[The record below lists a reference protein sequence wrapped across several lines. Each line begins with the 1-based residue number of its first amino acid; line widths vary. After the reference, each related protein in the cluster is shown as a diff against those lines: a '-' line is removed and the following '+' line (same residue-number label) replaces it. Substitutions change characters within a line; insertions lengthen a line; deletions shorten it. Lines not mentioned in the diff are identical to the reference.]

1 MATDFSSKP
10 KPPVLKRFANLDIDG
25 VDKPARD
32 PVTPAPKALPVVAR
46 PTQATRAAQSQD
58 SDQDIRDFQALAAEL
73 NDNVENTRPTPGS
86 GPRPRFTMPMPDNP
100 QNRARAQRA
109 AEIAAQRP
117 ADPAYFT
124 LRERAER
131 TPPTPPPTM
140 TRSTVTLPLRPQST
154 TTTRTMRGPTVPPN
168 TPLWELPRE
177 TPTGPTG
184 YDFDVDDFAG
194 TPGVMTV
201 EMDLRRAPRGTR
213 PAQALAPIELTPM
226 AARQIMLMSW
236 EAGVPGSALRIL
248 TSNSPG
254 LGRPELD
261 FAFDEH
267 IEADDLVYET
277 QGVTI
282 VIDPGSLRWVS
293 GRRITWHD
301 VPGSEGF
308 RLG

>member
-1 MATDFSSKP
+1 MATDFSSRP
-10 KPPVLKRFANLDIDG
+10 KPPLLKRFANLDIDG
-25 VDKPARD
+25 VDKPARAA
-32 PVTPAPKALPVVAR
+32 APPPVVAPQR
-46 PTQATRAAQSQD
+46 GPQVKAQAQSQD
-58 SDQDIRDFQALAAEL
+58 ADQDIRDFQALAAEL
-73 NDNVENTRPTPGS
+73 NDNVKNTQPTPGS
-86 GPRPRFTMPMPDNP
+86 GPRSRFTLPMPDNA

-117 ADPAYFT
+117 PDPAYFT

-131 TPPTPPPTM
+131 APPTPPPTM
-140 TRSTVTLPLRPQST
+140 TRSTVTVPLRPPDRAAT
-154 TTTRTMRGPTVPPN
+154 TTTRTMRAPRVPPN

-177 TPTGPTG
+177 TPTGPSG
-184 YDFDVDDFAG
+184 YDFDVDDFGG

-201 EMDLRRAPRGTR
+201 EMDLRRSPRQAR
-213 PAQALAPIELTPM
+213 PARSLAPLELTPM

-236 EAGVPGSALRIL
+236 EAGVPGSALRVL
-248 TSNSPG
+248 TSASPG

-267 IEADDLVYET
+267 IEPDDLVFET
-277 QGVTI
+277 HGVTI
-282 VIDPGSLRWVS
+282 VIDPGSLRWVA

-308 RLG
+308 RIG

>member
-1 MATDFSSKP
+1 MANDPSNRP

-25 VDKPARD
+25 VDKPPREPAR
-32 PVTPAPKALPVVAR
+32 PAPKATPPVV
-46 PTQATRAAQSQD
+46 TRQAAQSQD
-58 SDQDIRDFQALAAEL
+58 DDQDIRDFQALAAEL
-73 NDNVENTRPTPGS
+73 NDNVKNTQPTPGT

-117 ADPAYFT
+117 PDPAYFT

-131 TPPTPPPTM
+131 TPPTPAPTM
-140 TRSTVTLPLRPQST
+140 TRSTVTLPLRPQTT
-154 TTTRTMRGPTVPPN
+154 TTTRTMRAPPAVAPN
-168 TPLWELPRE
+168 TPLWDLPRE

-201 EMDLRRAPRGTR
+201 EMDLRRSARQPRPG
-213 PAQALAPIELTPM
+213 QALAPIELTPM

-248 TSNSPG
+248 TSSSPG